1 MLTPSRTGLFPSST
15 QKKIQVDYSKAA
27 IGRRR
32 SSHGPS
38 PLGRTVSTPSSP
50 VGSKLLQRPLRT
62 GSSGPNN
69 DKENASAT
77 STSHADTSSSD
88 DGSKQMAK
96 TPPRLATEGRVASN
110 VAIPTAR
117 TATSTDNS
125 EEEDTYEDELD
136 GLIAEFREWKSD
148 MKDTMDD
155 FKMQLDELQKDY
167 FRTLRAIPTDIIAD

>member
-1 MLTPSRTGLFPSST
+1 
-15 QKKIQVDYSKAA
+15 
-27 IGRRR
+27 
-32 SSHGPS
+32 
-38 PLGRTVSTPSSP
+38 
-50 VGSKLLQRPLRT
+50 
-62 GSSGPNN
+62 
-69 DKENASAT
+69 
-77 STSHADTSSSD
+77 
-88 DGSKQMAK
+88 MAK

-167 FRTLRAIPTDIIAD
+167 FRCATCSRAEVSTHLEDHHRTLRAIPTDIIAD